1 MPMASPLD
9 HGPVQVCFRH
19 PVVPNPYAAG
29 TFVMH
34 SPVSAVA
41 VSERTVP
48 VYDMLQRS
56 EMLMQERRD
65 FAGLHPTMLHI
76 QDLEDWDTITPRE
89 LALVYGLD
97 LEFGNIN

>member
-1 MPMASPLD
+1 M
-9 HGPVQVCFRH
+9 
-19 PVVPNPYAAG
+19 
-29 TFVMH
+29 MH

-41 VSERTVP
+41 VNERTVP

-65 FAGLHPTMLHI
+65 FAGLHPTMLHRDI
-76 QDLEDWDTITPRE
+76 QDLEDWDTITPRL
-89 LALVYGLD
+89 LASIFVWD